1 MAAACLLTSCRKEVL
16 YPRQNGEYFCSL
28 EVGLSLGSNS
38 NFCVASSEFIV
49 DYIPAPVPEP
59 ATLLLLGVG
68 LGGVGLVRRR
78 K

>member
-1 MAAACLLTSCRKEVL
+1 MAAACLLTFRRKGIFC
-16 YPRQNGEYFCSL
+16 PRQNGEYLASL
-28 EVGLSLGSNS
+28 EVGLSLSSNS